1 MAQGKQ
7 TREEDIQMVRELKIQ
22 DPQLS
27 SRDISK
33 QTWINHTT
41 VCEIINN
48 IPELLTTS
56 DKWDS
61 IIDTMDTIISEIADM
76 TRLSMKPIRDKLI
89 EWTLGISDLKALN
102 DIAKNNFD
110 RKQILTWKPTD
121 ITKHEWLEGLSTAE
135 LLKLANGNN

>member
-1 MAQGKQ
+1 MAQGKR

-22 DPQLS
+22 DPQMS

-33 QTWINHTT
+33 ETWINHVT
-41 VCEIINN
+41 VCEIINE

-56 DKWDS
+56 NKWEKILATMDE
-61 IIDTMDTIISEIADM
+61 IIDWIASITSISIKTIQGKIQ
-76 TRLSMKPIRDKLI
+76 
-89 EWTLGISDLKALN
+89 EWTLSVSDLKQLN

-121 ITKHEWLEGLSTAE
+121 ITKHEWLSSLSNEE
-135 LLKLANGNN
+135 LLKMLDR

>member
-1 MAQGKQ
+1 MAQGKR
-7 TREEDIQMVRELKIQ
+7 TREEDIQMVRELKIK
-22 DPQLS
+22 DPQMS

-33 QTWINHTT
+33 ETWINHVT
-41 VCEIINN
+41 VCEIINE

-56 DKWDS
+56 NKGDL
-61 IIDTMDTIISEIADM
+61 IIDTMDDIISEIADM

-89 EWTLGISDLKALN
+89 EWTLGINDLKALN

-121 ITKHEWLEGLSTAE
+121 IHKFEWIKEITIE
-135 LLKLANGNN
+135 